1 MQTKR
6 IIFIILA
13 SQLLSLNAACAEE
26 TELISI
32 VPDSISDIY
41 SDVDM
46 RVRLAAKP
54 NAAPCVAAGCEL
66 YHEFDARVQKL
77 GAQLSASAFSM
88 YPTLRKRVPQFTFS
102 VIDKK
107 EPGTASNGA
116 GKIVLFRGLQQYE
129 LSDDAL
135 GFIMAREMGHVIAK
149 HHSKN
154 TYTKLIISALAAVA
168 FPAFAVI
175 GASSAAAQATTAS
188 TLLTSAASTA
198 TSMVGSEVALAKMK
212 PSQLAESDAIALML
226 LSNQDWDMYSVAS
239 ILQFDE
245 TNQNSWTQDLKIS
258 NTQLHKVVEAENVA
272 ILPLEDDY
280 IVAEAEMIAAE
291 EPAAKIGL
299 TIEDVV
305 SISEDEVLP
314 LAVNTLK
321 TDIDSSANTN
331 ADVTV
336 EAIHQQ

>member
-1 MQTKR
+1 LPTKK
-6 IIFIILA
+6 IIFIILT

-54 NAAPCVAAGCEL
+54 NAAPCVAVGCESQQ
-66 YHEFDARVQKL
+66 EFDARVQQL
-77 GAQLSASAFSM
+77 GAQLSASAYRL
-88 YPTLRKRVPQFTFS
+88 YPTLKQRVPQFAFS

-107 EPGTASNGA
+107 ELSIASNST
-116 GKIVLFRGLQQYE
+116 GKVVLFRGLQNHE

-135 GFIMAREMGHVIAK
+135 SFIMAREMGHVIGK
-149 HHSKN
+149 HHTKN
-154 TYTKLIISALAAVA
+154 ISTKLIISALASIA

-175 GASSAAAQATTAS
+175 GASSAAAQATTAT

-212 PSQLAESDAIALML
+212 PSQLAEADEIALKL
-226 LSNQDWDMYSVAS
+226 LSSQAWDLHSVAS
-239 ILQFDE
+239 ILQFDDF
-245 TNQNSWTQDLKIS
+245 TQNSWTQDLHTS
-258 NTQLHKVVEAENVA
+258 NTLLQQIVEAENLAV
-272 ILPLEDDY
+272 LPLEDDY
-280 IVAEAEMIAAE
+280 LMAEAVPITGE

-299 TIEDVV
+299 TIEDVDLT
-305 SISEDEVLP
+305 SQEEDLP
-314 LAVNTLK
+314 LIVNTVAAVMD
-321 TDIDSSANTN
+321 TSANTN

-336 EAIHQQ
+336 EAIR

>member
-1 MQTKR
+1 MPTKK

-54 NAAPCVAAGCEL
+54 NAAPCVAVGCESQQ
-66 YHEFDARVQKL
+66 EFDARVQQL
-77 GAQLSASAFSM
+77 GAQLSASAYSV
-88 YPTLRKRVPQFTFS
+88 YPTLKKRVPQFAFS

-116 GKIVLFRGLQQYE
+116 GKVVLFRGLQEYE

-135 GFIMAREMGHVIAK
+135 SFIMAREMGHVIGK
-149 HHSKN
+149 HHTKN
-154 TYTKLIISALAAVA
+154 TSTKLIISALASIA
-168 FPAFAVI
+168 FPAFAII
-175 GASSAAAQATTAS
+175 GASSTT

-198 TSMVGSEVALAKMK
+198 TSMVGSEVALTKMK
-212 PSQLAESDAIALML
+212 PTQLAESDAIALKL
-226 LSNQDWDMYSVAS
+226 LSSQEWDLYSVAS
-239 ILQFDE
+239 ILQLDDS
-245 TNQNSWTQDLKIS
+245 TQNNWTHDLNIS
-258 NTQLHKVVEAENVA
+258 NTQLQKKVEEEYMAV
-272 ILPLEDDY
+272 LPLEDDTL
-280 IVAEAEMIAAE
+280 IAEAVPTAVE
-291 EPAAKIGL
+291 ELAAKIGL
-299 TIEDVV
+299 TIEDVDLTNAEENLLFV
-305 SISEDEVLP
+305 
-314 LAVNTLK
+314 VNTVEA
-321 TDIDSSANTN
+321 DSDSYANTS

-336 EAIHQQ
+336 EAIRSK